1 MLAVANN
8 MAGVTKKS
16 QKGKN
21 ATFRGARNH
30 FDLTAFHAARQK
42 LESGRTEGASKTSGT
57 RKEHHN
63 NKLIAE

>member
-21 ATFRGARNH
+21 ATFRGARKN
-30 FDLTAFHAARQK
+30 FDLTAFHAVRQK
-42 LESGRTEGASKTSGT
+42 LETGRTEAAIQVALGRNITTIS
-57 RKEHHN
+57 
-63 NKLIAE
+63 